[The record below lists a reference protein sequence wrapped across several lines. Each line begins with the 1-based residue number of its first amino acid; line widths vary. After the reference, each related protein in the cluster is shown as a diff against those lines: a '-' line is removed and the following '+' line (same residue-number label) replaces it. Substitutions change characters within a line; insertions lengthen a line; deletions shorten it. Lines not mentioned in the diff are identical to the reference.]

1 MPLTKLALPL
11 LALPRYAKRAVAL
24 AVDVSLIVLTVWI
37 AFYLRLDEWV
47 RLSGEGLFQP
57 MWAIAASW
65 LIALPLFIT
74 HGFYR
79 VIFRYSG
86 MAAMQMVLRAFALY
100 GLLYASV
107 VTAIGLP
114 GVPRSVGIIQPLL
127 LLLAVGASRALARYW
142 LGGLYQNIFQRMN
155 LPKAVIYGAGQAGR
169 QLAQA
174 MAHSHEMRVVA
185 FLDDDDRLHGHVLNG
200 LPIHSP
206 MGLRGLVETHG
217 VRTVLLAMPS
227 LAPPP

>member
-11 LALPRYAKRAVAL
+11 LALPRSAKRAVAL

-57 MWAIAASW
+57 MWAIASSW

-86 MAAMQMVLRAFALY
+86 TAAKQMVLRAFALD
-100 GLLYASV
+100 GLLYPSV
-107 VTAIGLP
+107 VTAIGIS
-114 GVPRSVGIIQPLL
+114 GVPGSGGVIQD
-127 LLLAVGASRALARYW
+127 GRA
-142 LGGLYQNIFQRMN
+142 
-155 LPKAVIYGAGQAGR
+155 
-169 QLAQA
+169 
-174 MAHSHEMRVVA
+174 
-185 FLDDDDRLHGHVLNG
+185 
-200 LPIHSP
+200 
-206 MGLRGLVETHG
+206 
-217 VRTVLLAMPS
+217 
-227 LAPPP
+227 

>member
-11 LALPRYAKRAVAL
+11 LALPRSAKRAVAL

-57 MWAIAASW
+57 MWAIASSW

-86 MAAMQMVLRAFALY
+86 TDRKSTRLN
-100 GLLYASV
+100 S
-107 VTAIGLP
+107 
-114 GVPRSVGIIQPLL
+114 
-127 LLLAVGASRALARYW
+127 
-142 LGGLYQNIFQRMN
+142 
-155 LPKAVIYGAGQAGR
+155 
-169 QLAQA
+169 
-174 MAHSHEMRVVA
+174 SH
-185 FLDDDDRLHGHVLNG
+185 
-200 LPIHSP
+200 
-206 MGLRGLVETHG
+206 
-217 VRTVLLAMPS
+217 
-227 LAPPP
+227 